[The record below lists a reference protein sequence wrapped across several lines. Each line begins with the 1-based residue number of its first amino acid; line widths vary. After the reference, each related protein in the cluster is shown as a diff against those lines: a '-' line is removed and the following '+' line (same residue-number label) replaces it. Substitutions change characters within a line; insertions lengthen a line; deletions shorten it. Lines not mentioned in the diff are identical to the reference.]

1 MIISTC
7 KFIFTKL
14 ILADKPTVD
23 SQNGKEVMDL
33 LKEQEHSEHP
43 DATRSE
49 LCEYFHEN
57 FVRNI
62 AAIAPDGI
70 FEEFQRLGG
79 SPR

>member
-33 LKEQEHSEHP
+33 LKEQDQSVSALIVP
-43 DATRSE
+43 KSGT
-49 LCEYFHEN
+49 
-57 FVRNI
+57 
-62 AAIAPDGI
+62 
-70 FEEFQRLGG
+70 LGAK
-79 SPR
+79 